1 MSASYPTR
9 VLLAFRSGGI
19 CAYPQCG
26 KILTYEATHGA
37 DTYTGEA
44 AHIKGEKPAAA
55 RYDPAMTDE
64 ERNGVDNLIY
74 MCGDHHTVIDKVE
87 MDWPVEKLVA
97 LKADHETKVR
107 TIIEEG
113 FVSVAFPELL
123 AAVAWVSSEA
133 PAPLSGDFGLVPPE
147 EKILKNQLSNGSRH
161 IIAAGLS
168 SRRTV
173 SQFVEAEAQ
182 LDPDFPERLKSGF
195 LARYYEFRS
204 KGYTGDILFELMCGF
219 SQRGAKNQAERTA
232 GIAIL
237 VYLFEICDV
246 FEK

>member
-1 MSASYPTR
+1 M
-9 VLLAFRSGGI
+9 
-19 CAYPQCG
+19 
-26 KILTYEATHGA
+26 LTYEATHGT

-44 AHIKGEKPAAA
+44 AHIKGEKPTAA
-55 RYDPAMTDE
+55 RYDATMADE
-64 ERNGVDNLIY
+64 ERDDVDNLIY
-74 MCGDHHTVIDKVE
+74 MCGDHHTIIDKVE
-87 MDWPVEKLVA
+87 ADWPVDKLTS
-97 LKADHETKVR
+97 LKTDHEAKVR
-107 TIIEEG
+107 ALIEEG
-113 FVSVAFPELL
+113 FASVAFPELV
-123 AAVAWVSSEA
+123 AAVGWVSSEA
-133 PAPLSGDFGLVPPE
+133 PVPLSADFGLLPPE

-173 SQFVEAEAQ
+173 GQFVESEAQ

-195 LARYYEFRS
+195 LARYHELRS
-204 KGYTGDILFELMCGF
+204 KGHKGDVLFELMCGF